1 MKIFLNY
8 HRQSW
13 LTHHFWCTALGSN
26 FCNGTNPIGLYHGLP
41 RAFNLIRLSTQSRN
55 SCVLLDFVSWTPEI
69 AFIISL
75 GPTYFFQKNKN
86 SKWDNYLGKAFSWQ
100 YRSIPKFGARIWI
113 YFLEPECILFPCDSQ
128 EVIITT
134 IIIIQLVLT
143 QPPQHISQYS
153 FCLPCLRN
161 SATRQPN
168 FTRLSY
174 FSSLLSVPKPPA
186 RTTNASS
193 LGLLAHLVTT

>member
-8 HRQSW
+8 HRQSR
-13 LTHHFWCTALGSN
+13 LTHHFWCTAPGSN

-41 RAFNLIRLSTQSRN
+41 TDFNLIRLSTQSRN

-69 AFIISL
+69 ACIISL
-75 GPTYFFQKNKN
+75 GPTYIFQNSKN
-86 SKWDNYLGKAFSWQ
+86 SKWDNFPGKAFSWQ
-100 YRSIPKFGARIWI
+100 YRTIPKFGARIWI
-113 YFLEPECILFPCDSQ
+113 YFLECECILFLCDAQ
-128 EVIITT
+128 EVIITI
-134 IIIIQLVLT
+134 IIIIQIDLT
-143 QPPQHISQYS
+143 HPPQHTTQYS
-153 FCLPCLRN
+153 LCLPCLRN

-186 RTTNASS
+186 RATNASS
-193 LGLLAHLVTT
+193 LDLLAHVVTT